1 MSRILPAT
9 VPAGAA
15 ERDLA
20 SRLDALAELVQIS
33 KEREEPDGISATLIA
48 DSEAL
53 LRRAGERLRL
63 SGNHTVVALAG
74 GTGSGKSTLFNA
86 LSGAAFS
93 PPGVTRPTT
102 RHVHA
107 CVWGMQG
114 AGPLLDWLGV
124 ERRHRY
130 ARASALDSGESSMNG
145 LLLLDLPDHDSVL
158 TASVAAVDR
167 LTKLADMLI
176 FVLDPQKYA
185 DASVHRRYL
194 IPLAGH
200 SSVITVVLNQ
210 MDVLPPEQVADCEQ
224 DLRRLLDDEG
234 LHDAQVLP
242 ISARTGAGLDALRAA
257 LTRAVIAQHAA
268 SERISADIDSLIG
281 GFAIHSADQIA
292 PEPALRTLLLHVPG
306 PGGVGAEGGMAE
318 TLARADEGA
327 VPAGAGA
334 VGAALAEPVSQ
345 PREPGKA
352 PWDSADWDDGQPLP
366 APVAPSKPPWE
377 DAQPEETPGEGEGS
391 DPAAFVPEASAGALI
406 EAFAQASGVA
416 AVAEAMASAREAQAI
431 RCTGWPLAR
440 ALATRRDPVR
450 TLRGTADS
458 AAAHGGS
465 RHPSSGPHAGVVQ
478 PAAAQQSEVD
488 NAITRFADAIG
499 GQAPAMW
506 ARSLREAARSE
517 APQIPSALATAIREG
532 IPERASVP
540 GWWRLI
546 ALWQWLLVTLAVVGV
561 VWSAVIAIGHEAK
574 GGSTLV
580 SDVSLIPWLLI
591 MAAAVL
597 LLGWL
602 TASGCHNMALA
613 AAEREQARSAR
624 DMRDRTAAVAHALVL
639 APTGVEIACY
649 ERFRV
654 ALSDVQ
660 ATPGRPLPVGS
671 PSSWWPG
678 ADLGFVAPCA
688 AWQG

>member
-1 MSRILPAT
+1 MSRTMPAV
-9 VPAGAA
+9 VPARAA
-15 ERDLA
+15 EHDLA
-20 SRLDALAELVQIS
+20 HRLDALAELVKIS
-33 KEREEPDGISATLIA
+33 KAREGLDGISASLIS

-63 SGNHTVVALAG
+63 SSNHTVVALAG
-74 GTGSGKSTLFNA
+74 GTGSGKSTLFNL
-86 LSGAAFS
+86 LSGATLS

-102 RHVHA
+102 RDVHA

-130 ARASALDSGESSMNG
+130 ARASALDSGEVVMNG

-158 TASVAAVDR
+158 AASVATVDR

-200 SSVITVVLNQ
+200 ANVITVVLNQ
-210 MDVLPPEQVADCEQ
+210 IDLLTQEQITDCEE

-242 ISARTGAGLDALRAA
+242 LSARTGAGLGALRAA
-257 LTRAVIAQHAA
+257 LTRTVHDQHAA

-281 GFAIHSADQIA
+281 GFAIHSAEQIA
-292 PEPALRTLLLHVPG
+292 PGRALRALMTRG
-306 PGGVGAEGGMAE
+306 PIPAGPGAEGGLPPAAAE
-318 TLARADEGA
+318 NGA
-327 VPAGAGA
+327 APHSQAAE
-334 VGAALAEPVSQ
+334 AALAGAQAESVAQ
-345 PREPGKA
+345 LREQGKA
-352 PWDSADWDDGQPLP
+352 PWDSADWDDDQPLEP
-366 APVAPSKPPWE
+366 LQPLQAPVAPSKPPWD
-377 DAQPEETPGEGEGS
+377 DAEPEGAPREGEAT
-391 DPAAFVPEASAGALI
+391 DPAMFVPEAPSSVLI
-406 EAFAQASGVA
+406 EALAQASGVA

-431 RCTGWPLAR
+431 RFTGWPLAR
-440 ALATRRDPVR
+440 ALATRKDPVR
-450 TLRGTADS
+450 TLRDATESG
-458 AAAHGGS
+458 AAHGGS
-465 RHPSSGPHAGVVQ
+465 RHPGSGSSAGIVQ

-499 GQAPAMW
+499 GQAPAVW

-517 APQIPSALATAIREG
+517 APQVPSALATAIREG
-532 IPERASVP
+532 IPARASVP

-546 ALWQWLLVTLAVVGV
+546 ALWQWLLISLAVIGV
-561 VWSAVIAIGHEAK
+561 VWSAVIGIGHEAN

-580 SDVSLIPWLLI
+580 SDVSLIPWLLV
-591 MAAAVL
+591 MSVAVL

-613 AAEREQARSAR
+613 AAEREQSRSAR
-624 DMRDRTAAVAHALVL
+624 DMRDRVASVAHALVL
-639 APTGVEIACY
+639 GPTGLEIAEY
-649 ERFRV
+649 ELFRV
-654 ALSDVQ
+654 ALADVQ
-660 ATPGRPLPVGS
+660 AP
-671 PSSWWPG
+671 
-678 ADLGFVAPCA
+678 
-688 AWQG
+688 